1 MSHLTPNAELLAQS
15 IDALKSFDTNRLAKR
30 TGSGMLSVNDP
41 ATGEQIATIPDHS
54 VEDALYAVGVADE
67 AGKAWAR
74 TTSRHRSDVLHACY
88 AKLMENEDRLALT
101 IVREMGKPLAEAR
114 AEVQYA
120 ADYVRW
126 YAEEALRAGGS
137 FRDAPKGGSTLLS
150 RRGPIG
156 LALLITPWNFPM
168 AMATRK
174 IAPALAAGCA
184 AVVKPATLT
193 PLTTILTVQ
202 LMVEAGVPAELVQV
216 VTTGSASK
224 FSTAVLGDPRVRK
237 ISFTGSTPVGATLM
251 ELAAKNIVKSS
262 MELGGNAPLLVFNDA
277 DLERAI
283 DGAILAK
290 MRNGGQTCVAA
301 NRILVQDGIADAF
314 IEGFTEKMAAF
325 VMGNPLADGVTLGPM
340 IDDKA
345 VERLEFLT
353 DDAVAKGASV
363 TTGAT
368 KWEGAGSFFQ
378 PTVLKDVPEN
388 AEINT
393 TEIFGALASVSTFS
407 SEEEAIRRANDT
419 PFGLCGFVFT
429 QDLDRALNVAEEL
442 ETGIVGINQ
451 GMISN
456 IAAPFGG
463 VKQSGLGR
471 EGGPEGLE
479 EYEEIRYFNVARRD
493 TH

>member
-1 MSHLTPNAELLAQS
+1 MSRLTPNPELLAQS
-15 IDALKSFDTNRLAKR
+15 IEALNSFDKNRLAKR
-30 TGSGMLSVNDP
+30 TGSDDIAVHDP
-41 ATGEQIATIPDHS
+41 ATGDEIATIPNHS
-54 VEDALYAVGVADE
+54 VDDALFAVGVADE
-67 AGKAWAR
+67 AGSAWAR
-74 TTSRHRSDVLHACY
+74 TTTRHRSDILHRVY
-88 AKLMENEDRLALT
+88 AKLMENENRLALT

-150 RRGPIG
+150 RRGPVG

-202 LMVEAGVPAELVQV
+202 LMVEAGVPEDLVQV
-216 VTTGSASK
+216 VTTGSASQ

-262 MELGGNAPLLVFNDA
+262 MELGGNAPFLVFDDA

-301 NRILVQDGIADAF
+301 NRIMVQEGISDAF

-325 VMGNPLADGVTLGPM
+325 VVGNPLAEGVTLGPM

-345 VERLEFLT
+345 IERLEFLT
-353 DDAVAKGASV
+353 DDAVEKGASI
-363 TTGAT
+363 TTGGT
-368 KWEGAGSFFQ
+368 KWEGPGSFFA
-378 PTVLKDVPEN
+378 PTVLTNVPDH

-393 TEIFGALASVSTFS
+393 TEIFGALASVSTFTS
-407 SEEEAIRRANDT
+407 QRDAVAKANNT
-419 PFGLCGFVFT
+419 PFGLCGYVFT

-479 EYEEIRYFNVARRD
+479 EYEEIRYFNVARRESE
-493 TH
+493 

>member
-15 IDALKSFDTNRLAKR
+15 VEALASFDTNRLAQR
-30 TGSGMLSVNDP
+30 TGSDSLPVHDP
-41 ATGEQIATIPDHS
+41 ATGEEIATIPNHS
-54 VEDALYAVGVADE
+54 VEDALYAVGIADE
-67 AGKAWAR
+67 AGKSWAK
-74 TTSRHRSDVLHACY
+74 TTSRHRSDVLHAVY

-150 RRGPIG
+150 RRGPVG

-262 MELGGNAPLLVFNDA
+262 MELGGNAPLLVFDDA

-301 NRILVQDGIADAF
+301 NRIMVQDGIADAF
-314 IEGFTEKMAAF
+314 IEGFTEKMASF

-353 DDAVAKGASV
+353 DDAVAKGATV
-363 TTGAT
+363 TTGGT
-368 KWEGAGSFFQ
+368 KWEGAGSFFT
-378 PTVLKDVPEN
+378 PTVLRDVPGS
-388 AEINT
+388 AEILT

-407 SEEEAIRRANDT
+407 SQEEAIRRANDT

-429 QDLDRALNVAEEL
+429 QDLDRALNVADEL

-479 EYEEIRYFNVARRD
+479 EYEEIRYFNVARRETD
-493 TH
+493 

>member
-1 MSHLTPNAELLAQS
+1 MSHLTPSPELLAQS
-15 IDALKSFDTNRLAKR
+15 VEALASFKTDRLAKR
-30 TGSGMLSVNDP
+30 AGDEVLPVHDP
-41 ATGEQIATIPDHS
+41 ATGEQIASIPNHT

-67 AGKAWAR
+67 AGKAWAQ
-74 TTSRHRSDVLHACY
+74 TTPRHRSDVLHAVY
-88 AKLMENEDRLALT
+88 DKLVEQKDRLALV
-101 IVREMGKPLAEAR
+101 IAREMGKPLAEAY

-126 YAEEALRAGGS
+126 FAEEALRAGGS
-137 FRDAPKGGSTLLS
+137 YRDAPKGGSTLLS
-150 RRGPIG
+150 RRGPVG
-156 LALLITPWNFPM
+156 LSLLITPWNFPM

-202 LMVEAGVPAELVQV
+202 LMVEAGVPEDLVQV
-216 VTTGSASK
+216 ITTGSASK

-237 ISFTGSTPVGATLM
+237 VSFTGSTPVGATLM
-251 ELAAKNIVKSS
+251 QLAAKNIVKSS
-262 MELGGNAPLLVFNDA
+262 MELGGNAPLLVFDDA

-301 NRILVQDGIADAF
+301 NRIMVQQGIADAF

-340 IDDKA
+340 IDANA

-353 DDAVAKGASV
+353 DDALAKGATL
-363 TTGAT
+363 TTGGT
-368 KWEGAGSFFQ
+368 KWDGPGSFYT
-378 PTVLKDVPEN
+378 PTVLRDVPAN
-388 AEINT
+388 AEILT
-393 TEIFGALASVSTFS
+393 TEIFGALASISTFAT
-407 SEEEAIRRANDT
+407 EEEAIRRANDT

-429 QDLDRALNVAEEL
+429 QDVDRAFNVAEAL

-456 IAAPFGG
+456 VAAPFGG

-471 EGGPEGLE
+471 EGGTEGLE
-479 EYEEIRYFNVARRD
+479 EYEEIRYFNVARRSS
-493 TH
+493 

>member
-1 MSHLTPNAELLAQS
+1 MSHLTPSPELLAQS
-15 IDALKSFDTNRLAKR
+15 VEALTSFKTDRLAKR
-30 TGSGMLSVNDP
+30 TGDEVLAVHDP
-41 ATGEQIATIPDHS
+41 ATGEQIASIPNHT

-67 AGKAWAR
+67 AGKAWAQ
-74 TTSRHRSDVLHACY
+74 TTPRHRSDVLHAVY
-88 AKLMENEDRLALT
+88 DKLVEQKDRLALV
-101 IVREMGKPLAEAR
+101 IAREMGKPLAEAY

-126 YAEEALRAGGS
+126 FAEEALRAGGS
-137 FRDAPKGGSTLLS
+137 YRDAPKGGSTLLS
-150 RRGPIG
+150 RRGPVG
-156 LALLITPWNFPM
+156 LSLLITPWNFPM

-202 LMVEAGVPAELVQV
+202 LMVEAGVPEDLVQV
-216 VTTGSASK
+216 ITTGSASK

-237 ISFTGSTPVGATLM
+237 VSFTGSTPVGATLM

-262 MELGGNAPLLVFNDA
+262 MELGGNAPLLVFDDA

-301 NRILVQDGIADAF
+301 NRIMVQQGIADAF

-325 VMGNPLADGVTLGPM
+325 VIGNPLADGVTLGPM
-340 IDDKA
+340 IDANA

-353 DDAVAKGASV
+353 DDALAKGATL
-363 TTGAT
+363 TTGGT
-368 KWEGAGSFFQ
+368 KWDGPGSFYT
-378 PTVLKDVPEN
+378 PTVLRDVPAN
-388 AEINT
+388 AEILT
-393 TEIFGALASVSTFS
+393 TEIFGALASISTFAT
-407 SEEEAIRRANDT
+407 EEEAIRRANDT

-429 QDLDRALNVAEEL
+429 QDVDRAFNVAEAL

-456 IAAPFGG
+456 VAAPFGG

-471 EGGPEGLE
+471 EGGTEGLE
-479 EYEEIRYFNVARRD
+479 EYEEIRYFNVARRSS
-493 TH
+493 

>member
-1 MSHLTPNAELLAQS
+1 MSHLTPSPELLAQS
-15 IDALKSFDTNRLAKR
+15 VEALASFKTDRLAKR
-30 TGSGMLSVNDP
+30 TGDEVLAVQDP
-41 ATGEQIATIPDHS
+41 ATGEQIASIPNHT

-67 AGKAWAR
+67 AGKAWAQ
-74 TTSRHRSDVLHACY
+74 TTPRHRSDVLHAVY
-88 AKLMENEDRLALT
+88 DKLVEQKDRLALV
-101 IVREMGKPLAEAR
+101 IAREMGKPLAEAY

-126 YAEEALRAGGS
+126 FAEEALRAGGS
-137 FRDAPKGGSTLLS
+137 YRDAPKGGSTLLS
-150 RRGPIG
+150 RRGPVG
-156 LALLITPWNFPM
+156 LSLLITPWNFPM

-202 LMVEAGVPAELVQV
+202 LMVEAGVPEDLVQV
-216 VTTGSASK
+216 ITTGSASK

-237 ISFTGSTPVGATLM
+237 VSFTGSTPVGATLM

-262 MELGGNAPLLVFNDA
+262 MELGGNAPLLVFDDA

-301 NRILVQDGIADAF
+301 NRIMVQQGIADAF

-340 IDDKA
+340 IDANA

-353 DDAVAKGASV
+353 DDALAKGATL
-363 TTGAT
+363 TTGGT
-368 KWEGAGSFFQ
+368 KWDGPGSFYT
-378 PTVLKDVPEN
+378 PTVLRDVPAN
-388 AEINT
+388 AEILT
-393 TEIFGALASVSTFS
+393 TEIFGALASISTFAT
-407 SEEEAIRRANDT
+407 EEEAIQRANDT

-429 QDLDRALNVAEEL
+429 QDVDRAFNVAEAL

-456 IAAPFGG
+456 VAAPFGG

-471 EGGPEGLE
+471 EGGTEGLE
-479 EYEEIRYFNVARRD
+479 EYEEIRYFNVARRSS
-493 TH
+493 

>member
-1 MSHLTPNAELLAQS
+1 MSHLTPSPELLAQS
-15 IDALKSFDTNRLAKR
+15 VEALASFPTDRLTKR
-30 TGSGMLSVNDP
+30 TGTDVLPVHDP
-41 ATGEQIATIPDHS
+41 ATGEVIANIPNHS
-54 VEDALYAVGVADE
+54 VEDALFAVGVADA
-67 AGKAWAR
+67 AGKAWAQ
-74 TTSRHRSDVLHACY
+74 TTPRHRSDVLHRVY
-88 AKLMENEDRLALT
+88 DKLVENSDRLALVIT
-101 IVREMGKPLAEAR
+101 REMGKPLTEAY

-126 YAEEALRAGGS
+126 FAEEALRAGGS

-156 LALLITPWNFPM
+156 LSLLITPWNFPM

-202 LMVEAGVPAELVQV
+202 LMVEAGVPEDLVQV
-216 VTTGSASK
+216 ITTGSASK
-224 FSTAVLGDPRVRK
+224 FSTAVLGDPRIRK
-237 ISFTGSTPVGATLM
+237 VSFTGSTPVGATLM

-262 MELGGNAPLLVFNDA
+262 MELGGNAPLLVFDDA

-301 NRILVQDGIADAF
+301 NRIMVQQGIADAF
-314 IEGFTEKMAAF
+314 IEGFTEKMASF

-353 DDAVAKGASV
+353 DDAVAKGATI
-363 TTGAT
+363 TTGGT
-368 KWEGAGSFFQ
+368 KWDGPGSFYA
-378 PTVLKDVPEN
+378 PTVLRDVPNN
-388 AEINT
+388 AEILT

-407 SEEEAIRRANDT
+407 TEEEAILRANDT

-429 QDLDRALNVAEEL
+429 QDVDRAFNVAEAL

-456 IAAPFGG
+456 VAAPFGG

-471 EGGPEGLE
+471 EGGTEGLE
-479 EYEEIRYFNVARRD
+479 EYEEIRYFNVARRPS
-493 TH
+493 

>member
-1 MSHLTPNAELLAQS
+1 
-15 IDALKSFDTNRLAKR
+15 
-30 TGSGMLSVNDP
+30 
-41 ATGEQIATIPDHS
+41 
-54 VEDALYAVGVADE
+54 
-67 AGKAWAR
+67 
-74 TTSRHRSDVLHACY
+74 
-88 AKLMENEDRLALT
+88 MENEDRLALT
-101 IVREMGKPLAEAR
+101 IVREMGKPLSEAR

-150 RRGPIG
+150 RRGPVG

-202 LMVEAGVPAELVQV
+202 LMVEAGVPEELVQV

-301 NRILVQDGIADAF
+301 NRIMVQDGIADAF
-314 IEGFTEKMAAF
+314 IEGFTEKMASF

-353 DDAVAKGASV
+353 EDAVAKGATV
-363 TTGAT
+363 TTGGT
-368 KWEGAGSFFQ
+368 KWEGAGSFFT
-378 PTVLKDVPEN
+378 PTVLRDVPAN
-388 AEINT
+388 AEILT
-393 TEIFGALASVSTFS
+393 TEIFGALASVSTFAS
-407 SEEEAIRRANDT
+407 QEEAIRRANDT

-429 QDLDRALNVAEEL
+429 QDLDRALNVADEL

-493 TH
+493 SQ

>member
-1 MSHLTPNAELLAQS
+1 MSHLTPSPELLAQS
-15 IDALKSFDTNRLAKR
+15 VEALASFPTDRLAQR
-30 TGSGMLSVNDP
+30 TGNEVLAVHDP
-41 ATGEQIATIPDHS
+41 ATGEQIATIPNHS
-54 VEDALYAVGVADE
+54 VDDALFAVGVADE
-67 AGKAWAR
+67 AGKAWAK
-74 TTSRHRSDVLHACY
+74 TTPRHRSDVLHAVY
-88 AKLMENEDRLALT
+88 DKLVENSDRLALVIT
-101 IVREMGKPLAEAR
+101 REMGKPLAEAY

-126 YAEEALRAGGS
+126 FAEEALRAGGS
-137 FRDAPKGGSTLLS
+137 YRDAPKGGSTLLS
-150 RRGPIG
+150 RRGPVG
-156 LALLITPWNFPM
+156 LSLLITPWNFPM

-202 LMVEAGVPAELVQV
+202 LMVEAGVPEDLVQV
-216 VTTGSASK
+216 ITTGSASK
-224 FSTAVLGDPRVRK
+224 FSTAVLGDPRIRK
-237 ISFTGSTPVGATLM
+237 VSFTGSTPVGATLM

-262 MELGGNAPLLVFNDA
+262 MELGGNAPLLVFDDA

-301 NRILVQDGIADAF
+301 NRIMVQQGIAEAF
-314 IEGFTEKMAAF
+314 IEGFTEKMASF

-345 VERLEFLT
+345 VERLEFLA
-353 DDAVAKGASV
+353 DDAVAKGATI
-363 TTGAT
+363 TTGGT
-368 KWEGAGSFFQ
+368 KWDGVGSFYA
-378 PTVLKDVPEN
+378 PTVLRDVPEN
-388 AEINT
+388 AEILT
-393 TEIFGALASVSTFS
+393 TEIFGALASVSTFAT
-407 SEEEAIRRANDT
+407 EEEAIRRANDT

-429 QDLDRALNVAEEL
+429 QDLDRALNVSEAL

-456 IAAPFGG
+456 VAAPFGG

-471 EGGPEGLE
+471 EGGTEGLE
-479 EYEEIRYFNVARRD
+479 EYEEIRYFNVARRPS
-493 TH
+493 